1 MVYNEGMN
9 KTAMFMKIIIVL
21 VLLMGIF
28 SIMLFCTMGEALA
41 EDIALVRI
49 SENEIDFI
57 LNEVNERERAD
68 NGAEAMPLLLSA
80 NTSHTLKDA
89 QRHFLLKDF
98 DNKNAF
104 IYIEFNLGGYV
115 IYDRT
120 GEFIY
125 ERTEEGSGPYEE
137 YSKPSKLYYG
147 GPLNYYVKEN
157 GSYKNILSG
166 DTITLQEGKLLT
178 ENATD
183 NVREIETLEKEL
195 LENQII
201 NSYSN
206 ITPYATIKNTY
217 LGSKISD
224 SDLSIKATTYFPMVT
239 GALHSVDCINIYD
252 FGSGYGGEDCA
263 MPINRYGSCGLVAMT
278 LAMQYYDK
286 LGIRNMV
293 PDDASDFKISYNNLK
308 DNKPIYIYD
317 YVDGSMNS
325 FNSYSDLSNSYK
337 NAIKSEMLHQELMYR
352 FKGTV
357 STANLNSSTYG
368 STNAD
373 RQNIANL
380 YFAANTGK
388 NLQSSTIKSRSGSSG
403 LIEAVAA
410 GDPVIVSFQ
419 GEYRYEN
426 GTDTVGSHAVVC
438 YGYSEKYVGI
448 IHSVQEYFV
457 VSGWNVPN
465 EGTLFIAKRVINNN
479 QNFKVFTS

>member
-1 MVYNEGMN
+1 MS
-9 KTAMFMKIIIVL
+9 KTALFMKISIVV
-21 VLLMGIF
+21 VLLIGIF
-28 SIMLFCTMGEALA
+28 SIFLFSTMGEVLA
-41 EDIALVRI
+41 EEISLVRI
-49 SENEIDFI
+49 SEDEIDQI
-57 LNEVNERERAD
+57 LNEVNEREKAGRV
-68 NGAEAMPLLLSA
+68 EETTPLLFSA
-80 NTSHTLKDA
+80 NTNNNIKDS
-89 QRHFLLKDF
+89 QRNFLLKDF
-98 DNKNAF
+98 DNKKAF
-104 IYIEFNLGGYV
+104 IYIEFDLGGYV

-125 ERTEEGSGPYEE
+125 ERTEEGSGPYEG

-157 GSYKNILSG
+157 GKYKNIMTG

-183 NVREIETLEKEL
+183 NIREIEIQENEL
-195 LENQII
+195 FENQIL
-201 NSYSN
+201 NTYSE
-206 ITPYATIKNTY
+206 ITPYATIRNTY
-217 LGSKISD
+217 LGSEISD
-224 SDLSIKATTYFPMVT
+224 SNLSIKATNYFPMVT
-239 GALHSVDCINIYD
+239 GALRSVDCLNIYD

-293 PDDASDFKISYNNLK
+293 PDDVSDFKISYDKLKNNQ
-308 DNKPIYIYD
+308 PIYIYD
-317 YVDGSMNS
+317 YVDGSTNS
-325 FNSYSDLSNSYK
+325 FDSYSDLSSGYK

-357 STANLNSSTYG
+357 STSNLNSSTYG
-368 STNAD
+368 STNTD

-380 YFAANTGK
+380 YFAANIGK
-388 NLQSSTIKSRSGSSG
+388 NLQSATIKNRSGSSG

-426 GTDTVGSHAVVC
+426 GTGTVGSHAVVC
-438 YGYSEKYVGI
+438 YGYSQKYVGI

-457 VSGWNVPN
+457 VSGWNIPSQ
-465 EGTLFIAKRVINNN
+465 GTLFISKSVINNN